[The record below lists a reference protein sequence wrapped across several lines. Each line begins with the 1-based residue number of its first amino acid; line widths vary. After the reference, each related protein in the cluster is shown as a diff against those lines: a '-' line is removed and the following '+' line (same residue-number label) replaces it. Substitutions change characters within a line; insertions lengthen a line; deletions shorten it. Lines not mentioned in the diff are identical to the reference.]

1 MPQNNLAHLSCFRFS
16 VFDDMTLIKNAIIP
30 VKLAQESNFIAQCVV
45 RSDDDAVTSLGNIVL
60 HRRTLGRRAN
70 ILNSLENFVRQKLFD
85 FKSPVPNLYMRDLL
99 KRGRVHAN
107 RRKI

>member
-1 MPQNNLAHLSCFRFS
+1 
-16 VFDDMTLIKNAIIP
+16 MTLIKDAIIP
-30 VKLAQESNFIAQCVV
+30 VKLAQESNFVAQCVV
-45 RSDDDAVTSLGNIVL
+45 RGNHDAVTSLEDIVF
-60 HRRTLGRRAN
+60 HRCTLGGRAN
-70 ILNSLENFVRQKLFD
+70 ILNGLENFVRQKLFD